1 MEVFRISSA
10 RYANKALSISGK
22 SARWNKDNQS
32 VLYTGSSRSLSTL
45 EMVVHKNS
53 IQTTIPYKVMIINIE
68 DNEHL
73 FKRIH
78 IKDLPKNWRE
88 YQAYPDLQDIG
99 SNWYDSKDSLILQV
113 PSAIIPQEFN
123 YIINTQHPQFNK
135 TVHYVTSED
144 YFWDDRLL
152 L

>member
-10 RYANKALSISGK
+10 KYANKALSTSGK

-53 IQTTIPYKVMIINIE
+53 IQTVIPYKVMIINIKDDE
-68 DNEHL
+68 DL
-73 FKRIH
+73 YKRIF

-88 YQAYPDLQDIG
+88 SQAYPDLQDIG
-99 SNWYDSKDSLILQV
+99 SNWYDSKETLILQV

-123 YIINTQHPQFNK
+123 YVINTQHSEFSK
-135 TVHYVTSED
+135 AVHYVDSED
-144 YFWDDRLL
+144 FFWDDRLL
-152 L
+152 V